1 MMMMILYRLPQY
13 FDKVEELFI
22 SAVRRTWGFSDV
34 KQTEIQT
41 AEALLPEPS
50 SSEVD
55 MAIDKLKRHKPPRI
69 D

>member
-1 MMMMILYRLPQY
+1 MMILYRLPQY